1 MFMCVHRNLFIYM
14 HAYTHARAHT
24 HTFNHSQRY
33 SMQYCDVH
41 RVKMLRA
48 LLNFE
53 NFGKVLR
60 IVALDSKYAKALTFE
75 NGCQPC
81 YAKPK

>member
-1 MFMCVHRNLFIYM
+1 MCVYIIYM

-33 SMQYCDVH
+33 SMHDVH

-60 IVALDSKYAKALTFE
+60 IVALDSKHAKALTFE